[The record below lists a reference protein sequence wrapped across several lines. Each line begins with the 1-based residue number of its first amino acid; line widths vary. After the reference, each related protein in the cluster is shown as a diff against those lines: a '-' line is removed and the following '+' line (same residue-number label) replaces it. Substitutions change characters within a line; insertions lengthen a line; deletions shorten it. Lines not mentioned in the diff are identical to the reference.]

1 MNKNIK
7 RGRVLLQNLNK
18 PLTSQ
23 LTKVCSAKIVCGG
36 VPLPNTRKFFYE
48 GQSACI
54 LCKAQQSKDRW
65 DEKKK
70 SQSLFWLILLFI
82 LTGCAAQLRTGYYTV
97 TDVRS
102 YTVNLKKMN
111 GKEVPGDWHVP
122 TDTLKVGDT
131 IFIRRVFREK
141 DANVW

>member
-36 VPLPNTRKFFYE
+36 VPLPNTRAFFYE

-54 LCKAQQSKDRW
+54 ACKAKQSKDRW
-65 DEKKK
+65 AEKKANK
-70 SQSLFWLILLFI
+70 
-82 LTGCAAQLRTGYYTV
+82 
-97 TDVRS
+97 D
-102 YTVNLKKMN
+102 
-111 GKEVPGDWHVP
+111 
-122 TDTLKVGDT
+122 
-131 IFIRRVFREK
+131 IFM
-141 DANVW
+141 